1 MITLLNGEQWSR
13 EDILQRM
20 DDDSFYYGY
29 LGEHALSS
37 SSLKKLV
44 EGPKQ
49 YKKSLIRDDK
59 PIQAFRDGRL
69 IHLCLLEPEK
79 VGDLIIM
86 EGTKARN
93 DFKEAT
99 AEHGEHMVYTKSELD
114 NAYWIADAV
123 KRNRHAEY
131 LLSDMDRELSGIEM
145 IEGLATRAKADAIS
159 KDKSVVIDLK
169 TTSSPVDE
177 NSFRWSARNFKYNLQ
192 AALYL
197 KVFGASEFT
206 FLVINKETKDIG
218 IFQCSEEFI
227 ASGEF
232 LIEQGIETYNKYF
245 ASEEAKQEIQHHVVR
260 GLL

>member
-13 EDILQRM
+13 EDILKKM

-37 SSLKKLV
+37 SALKKLV

-49 YKKSLIRDDK
+49 YRKSLVRDDK
-59 PIQAFRDGRL
+59 PIQALRDGRL
-69 IHLCLLEPEK
+69 VHLCLLEPEK
-79 VGDLIIM
+79 VGDLIIT

-93 DFKEAT
+93 DFKDAT
-99 AEHGEHMVYTKSELD
+99 AEHGEHMVYTRSELD

-123 KRNRHAEY
+123 RSNRHAEY
-131 LLSDMDRELSGIEM
+131 LLSDLDRELSGIEM

-159 KDKSVVIDLK
+159 KDRSVIIDLK
-169 TTSSPVDE
+169 TTSAPVSED
-177 NSFRWSARNFKYNLQ
+177 SFRWSARNFMYNLQ

-206 FLVINKETKDIG
+206 FLVINKESKDIG
-218 IFQCSEEFI
+218 IFPCSDEFI
-227 ASGEF
+227 ASGEI
-232 LIEQGIETYNKYF
+232 LIQQGIEMYNRYF
-245 ASEEAKQEIQHHVVR
+245 SSEEAKAEIQHHVVR